1 MLYHLGLYNSGFP
14 DIPIWFRNLLK
25 RQQYELIVRLFHLSM
40 YGNVLLSISR
50 YLFGEH
56 SYSTDNGYPCRQ
68 KFLIIF
74 LNRIKWKKN
83 DLTLYCSFNAQ
94 AIMGGVAGFWGGVF
108 SMGSIYLLMVFAKR
122 VFNPE
127 EGEEKG
133 GSWLEGTVRHVTG
146 NDQDYLRKIPRVV
159 VQKSALL

>member
-1 MLYHLGLYNSGFP
+1 MDRNSF
-14 DIPIWFRNLLK
+14 
-25 RQQYELIVRLFHLSM
+25 LF
-40 YGNVLLSISR
+40 
-50 YLFGEH
+50 
-56 SYSTDNGYPCRQ
+56 
-68 KFLIIF
+68 FLIGS
-74 LNRIKWKKN
+74 NEKT

-133 GSWLEGTVRHVTG
+133 GS
-146 NDQDYLRKIPRVV
+146 
-159 VQKSALL
+159 